1 MALENQRFVTSS
13 TDTNLYRDV
22 YSLVQEQQFLGLSVG
37 LNRRALISNTLT
49 FLTGFQFQGSLAVLH
64 RYNQQWDSSVYH
76 KQTWTTKTTE
86 LPQLQGKNYFQWQL
100 LLPLALEVNAYKHE
114 LFFRAEFNLGF
125 TVDRYRQSSTTR
137 ETDGVSFWVVY
148 QPRH

>member
-1 MALENQRFVTSS
+1 
-13 TDTNLYRDV
+13 
-22 YSLVQEQQFLGLSVG
+22 VG